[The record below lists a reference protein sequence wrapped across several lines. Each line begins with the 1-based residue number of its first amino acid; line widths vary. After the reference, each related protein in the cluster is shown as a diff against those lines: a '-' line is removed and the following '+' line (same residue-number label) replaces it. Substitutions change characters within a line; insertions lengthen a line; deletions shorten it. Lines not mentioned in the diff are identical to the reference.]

1 MKAVVHELLKQYLV
15 VENQFQD
22 GHYDKCVSLLRE
34 KNKDNMA
41 AVVATI
47 FSHSQTTKKN
57 MLVTQL
63 IDHLWSHEPGLTDE
77 LASILKELTMLNRSE
92 NAKVALRA
100 RQVFSVLYLFIY
112 LFFFFLFSIDNSNE

>member
-1 MKAVVHELLKQYLV
+1 MKAVVHDLLKQYLV
-15 VENQFQD
+15 VEGQFQN
-22 GHYDKCVSLLRE
+22 GHYDKCVSMLRE
-34 KNKDNMA
+34 KNKETMA

-57 MLVTQL
+57 LLVTQL

-77 LASILKELTMLNRSE
+77 LATILKELTMLNRSE

-100 RQVFSVLYLFIY
+100 RQVCFSKLGQIIF
-112 LFFFFLFSIDNSNE
+112 NN